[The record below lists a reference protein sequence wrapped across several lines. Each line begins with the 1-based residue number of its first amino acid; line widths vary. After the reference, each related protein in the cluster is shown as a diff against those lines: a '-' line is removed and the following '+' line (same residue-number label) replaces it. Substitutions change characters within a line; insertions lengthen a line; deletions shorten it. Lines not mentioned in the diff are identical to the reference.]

1 MTRSAAANDV
11 IPVTAVVWAKTIS
24 ALNAVVTAVPD
35 IGDCITL
42 SILRIALEFSLVA
55 VIWCEVPIPTEV
67 TVNTSGFFFN
77 AFSADSANLNPSSP
91 NLTTNNSCG
100 NLSVVPIPA
109 TTVSSIPTALTL
121 PAPWKL

>member
-1 MTRSAAANDV
+1 M
-11 IPVTAVVWAKTIS
+11 
-24 ALNAVVTAVPD
+24 
-35 IGDCITL
+35 
-42 SILRIALEFSLVA
+42 
-55 VIWCEVPIPTEV
+55 
-67 TVNTSGFFFN
+67 NTSGFFFS